1 MTMTRRAE
9 FEAVMNRIQNLNEY
23 EVQINVPDEFEFNG
37 PVPFDMEI
45 AGGVAWVKVIAASM
59 EEAQYKVNEYFES
72 KYK

>member
-1 MTMTRRAE
+1 MTRRAE

>member
-1 MTMTRRAE
+1 MTHRAE
-9 FEAVMNRIQNLNEY
+9 FEAVMKRIQSLEEY
-23 EVQINVPDEFEFNG
+23 EIEIVVPDEFQFDG

-59 EEAQYKVNEYFES
+59 EEAKFKVYEYFES

>member
-1 MTMTRRAE
+1 MTRRAE
-9 FEAVMNRIQNLNEY
+9 FNAVMKRIRNLEEY
-23 EVQINVPDEFEFNG
+23 EIQIDVPEEFQFDG

-59 EEAQYKVNEYFES
+59 EEAKCKVNEYFES